1 MKTSA
6 RSAVILSSSLLLL
19 GWSAATLAAPSRVG
33 DVATATVKFADLD
46 ISTADGAQT
55 LYERIATAARSVCR
69 DADFKVVRDCRARA
83 IADAVKG
90 VGRPLLSAAHR
101 STIER
106 VEEVVRR

>member
-6 RSAVILSSSLLLL
+6 RSAVILSASLLL
-19 GWSAATLAAPSRVG
+19 GWCAATLAAPSSVG
-33 DVATATVKFADLD
+33 STATKTVKFADLD
-46 ISTADGAQT
+46 ISTADGAQA
-55 LYERIATAARSVCR
+55 LYERIETAARSVCR

-90 VGRPLLSAAHR
+90 VGSPLLSAAHR

>member
-6 RSAVILSSSLLLL
+6 QSAVILSASLLL
-19 GWSAATLAAPSRVG
+19 GWPAATLGAPSSVG
-33 DVATATVKFADLD
+33 SIATKTVNFADLD
-46 ISTADGAQT
+46 ISTADGAQA
-55 LYERIATAARSVCR
+55 LYERIETAARSVCR

-90 VGRPLLSAAHR
+90 VGSPLLSAAHR

>member
-6 RSAVILSSSLLLL
+6 QSAVILSASLLL
-19 GWSAATLAAPSRVG
+19 GWSAATLGAPSSVG
-33 DVATATVKFADLD
+33 SIATKTVNFADLD
-46 ISTADGAQT
+46 ISTADGAQA
-55 LYERIATAARSVCR
+55 LYERIETAARSVCR

-90 VGRPLLSAAHR
+90 VGSPLLSAAHR

>member
-6 RSAVILSSSLLLL
+6 RFAVALSTALLL
-19 GWSAATLAAPSRVG
+19 GGSTAALGAPSLVG
-33 DVATATVKFADLD
+33 AIATKTVRFVDLD

-55 LYERIATAARSVCR
+55 LYERIVVAARSVCR
-69 DADFKVVRDCRARA
+69 DTDARLERDCRARA
-83 IADAVKG
+83 IADAVG
-90 VGRPLLSAAHR
+90 RVGSPLLSAAHR